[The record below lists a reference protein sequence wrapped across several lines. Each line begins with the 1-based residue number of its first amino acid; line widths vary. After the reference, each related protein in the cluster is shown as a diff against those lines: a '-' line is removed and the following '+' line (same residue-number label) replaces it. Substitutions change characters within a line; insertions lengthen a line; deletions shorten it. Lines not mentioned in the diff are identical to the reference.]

1 MPDARSIP
9 GMTMAAGH
17 DVIPDQIGD
26 PEIRLYVVALKP
38 LNIKVINK
46 DAC

>member
-9 GMTMAAGH
+9 GMTMEAAH

-26 PEIRLYVVALKP
+26 PEIRLYVVALKQ
-38 LNIKVINK
+38 LDINVINK

>member
-9 GMTMAAGH
+9 GMTMEAAH

-26 PEIRLYVVALKP
+26 PEIRLYVVALKQ